1 MGVCIGIME
10 DVGSR
15 EMDNEMKLKVV
26 DIRVEE
32 AVSRGYHE
40 HEEW

>member
-15 EMDNEMKLKVV
+15 EMDNGMKLKVV
-26 DIRVEE
+26 DMRVEE
-32 AVSRGYHE
+32 VVSRGYHE